1 MFCLPHRVS
10 LVLAVE
16 GIPVRWETIKVP
28 NPSGSCPFCRAN
40 KEGEPSVQR
49 ALDRWIQ
56 AARMDPKILTDSPKV
71 SPNNSDKES
80 GVDFKTQQLNK
91 EKQRAESNRKIVQ
104 GLKGNSIPNN
114 NKRLSNESASP
125 KKPNHLRIV

>member
-1 MFCLPHRVS
+1 
-10 LVLAVE
+10 VLAVD

-28 NPSGSCPFCRAN
+28 NPSGSCPLCRAN
-40 KEGEPSVQR
+40 KEGEASVKK

-56 AARMDPKILTDSPKV
+56 AARMDPRILTDSPKV
-71 SPNNSDKES
+71 SENNSDKES

-91 EKQRAESNRKIVQ
+91 KKQREESNRKIVQ
-104 GLKGNSIPNN
+104 GLKGSSIPNN
-114 NKRLSNESASP
+114 NKRLKNEPAFP

>member
-1 MFCLPHRVS
+1 
-10 LVLAVE
+10 
-16 GIPVRWETIKVP
+16 
-28 NPSGSCPFCRAN
+28 
-40 KEGEPSVQR
+40 
-49 ALDRWIQ
+49 
-56 AARMDPKILTDSPKV
+56 MDPKILTDSPKV
-71 SPNNSDKES
+71 SSNNSDKES

-91 EKQRAESNRKIVQ
+91 EKQRVESNRKIVQ